1 MLKLLVC
8 QHLHHMIQYSTKC
21 FAGYWVL
28 IPQNYYFLPSTSECL
43 LTGND
48 VIYVIRLKSVVLV
61 VLLNMYFGHMVVIG
75 LMTMQPRNTVVIS
88 WHYQPSWSLKQGP
101 ASCRT
106 QWNCQMVGQDAG
118 HHGHCQGETP
128 PLYTYIQGDT
138 ELHTTYRVTPNYTQW
153 NCRMA
158 GQDAGHHG
166 HCQGET
172 PPLYTYIQGDTEL
185 HTTYR
190 VISLQCQR
198 RSGARHIKRAAKC
211 CFSSTLLCTQ
221 KMFNITIN

>member
-138 ELHTTYRVTPNYTQW
+138 ELHTTYRV
-153 NCRMA
+153 
-158 GQDAGHHG
+158 
-166 HCQGET
+166 
-172 PPLYTYIQGDTEL
+172 
-185 HTTYR
+185 
-190 VISLQCQR
+190 ISLQCQR